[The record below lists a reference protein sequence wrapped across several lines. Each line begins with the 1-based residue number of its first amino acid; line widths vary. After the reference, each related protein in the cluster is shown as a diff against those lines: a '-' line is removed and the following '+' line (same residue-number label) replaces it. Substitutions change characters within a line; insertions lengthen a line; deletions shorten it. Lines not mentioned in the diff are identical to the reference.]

1 LSLIQSLFECL
12 GGANPNTTKG
22 AYSQLNSK
30 KKSESKPTHRPSQ
43 SNGNKYTG
51 DMKDGL
57 YDGYGILTYK
67 NGDVYKGHWQ
77 QGKKHGQGTLTFTKD
92 QKKYVGNWKNNLY
105 HGDGALYFPD
115 KSHFEGKFYA
125 GEKHGKGKFI
135 DPQGDEYDE
144 EWEKGEIVRK
154 FLKCASKHEEEDKSP
169 DSHTKKSSNLR
180 GDEEGEQEE
189 YSRNH
194 SENERKDTDK
204 KDRTGS
210 LDKEKEFDEKQ
221 LHSNILF
228 KSQNDFES
236 GEGAVNEFGVDTL
249 NVIEHIEMLNSVAGT
264 LLSKN
269 VNEWTIEEVGD
280 WLKHIGLEQYVES
293 FKKNHI
299 NGKVLFDLSE
309 TELKD
314 EFKMTSVGHRKNF
327 MKAMANLKRINIS
340 EKSSEYINKKIKK
353 FYEKNNST
361 KRGLLNSLGS
371 SENRYYSHRFF
382 TKNLYNS
389 AQQIIEEDDEHS
401 MKFETT
407 SNPSPHLDAKKN
419 QSQEHIDSLVLSEKN
434 NRKHDYSDRSKSHN
448 EFEFD
453 DEIFQAKS
461 KQTNQS
467 SKDSKQSKQT
477 LDSRPES
484 PMRRAESHQDGGPRG
499 GDFTAEAK
507 GDVANQQQGAAKN
520 ENESSGE
527 SSSDSSS
534 ESDTSDEDGKPKKPV
549 EEKAK
554 EEVVPV
560 GPIMAKLTKQEPKKP
575 LKKNGSGVNNF
586 KSAEYDVGTT
596 KAKQKNYKDD
606 RDRRHKTK
614 GKRNV
619 EDLTQKISEDIIR
632 KFKES
637 GLNENFIISYS
648 ELFFDMKIGE
658 GGYGRVYLGKFSGI
672 EVAIKEY
679 GKRKL
684 LKRSAEEFVKE
695 VEVISNLRHPNIVLY
710 MGACIHK
717 GKYLMITEYLEEGS
731 LFDHLHKKHTKISED
746 VMFNI
751 IEDIALGMCYLHGR
765 KVLHCDLKSS
775 NILIDSNWS
784 VKLCDFGL
792 SRVKY
797 KSDRKRFAKQRVGT
811 PHWMAPEILRGEK
824 YDESADVYSFGM
836 VLWEMVTSEIPYL
849 NTPIKDIINTVGYER
864 KQIPVPTKGNAFILN
879 MMRGCLSLDRDS
891 RPTFKEIVG
900 QLQQRNKGALVT
912 NKKMF

>member
-1 LSLIQSLFECL
+1 MSLIQSLFECL
-12 GGANPNTTKG
+12 GGGNPNTTKG

-30 KKSESKPTHRPSQ
+30 KKSESKPAPKPSQ
-43 SNGNKYTG
+43 SHGNKYTG

-67 NGDVYKGHWQ
+67 NGDVYKGYWQ
-77 QGKKHGQGTLTFTKD
+77 QGKKHGQGTQTYQKD
-92 QKKYVGNWKNNLY
+92 QRRYSGQWKNNLY
-105 HGDGALYFPD
+105 HGEGALYFPD
-115 KSHFEGKFYA
+115 KSYFEGKFYA
-125 GEKHGKGKFI
+125 GEKHGKGKFV

-144 EWEKGEIVRK
+144 EWEDGEIVRK

-169 DSHTKKSSNLR
+169 DSHLKKSSNLKE
-180 GDEEGEQEE
+180 DEDHEGE
-189 YSRNH
+189 YSRSVH
-194 SENERKDTDK
+194 ENERKDTDK
-204 KDRTGS
+204 KENTGS
-210 LDKEKEFDEKQ
+210 LEKEKEFDDKQ

-280 WLKHIGLEQYVES
+280 WLRHIGLEQYVES

-353 FYEKNNST
+353 FYEKNNPN

-371 SENRYYSHRFF
+371 SENRFYSHRFF

-389 AQQIIEEDDEHS
+389 AHQIIEEDDEHS
-401 MKFETT
+401 VKFETN
-407 SNPSPHLDAKKN
+407 SNNSPHLSAKKGH
-419 QSQEHIDSLVLSEKN
+419 SQEHIDSLVLSEKN
-434 NRKHDYSDRSKSHN
+434 NRKHGDHYSDNRSKSHN
-448 EFEFD
+448 AFES
-453 DEIFQAKS
+453 DEEILQAKS
-461 KQTNQS
+461 KPA

-484 PMRRAESHQDGGPRG
+484 PIRRGESQPEGKTDFGG
-499 GDFTAEAK
+499 EAK
-507 GDVANQQQGAAKN
+507 NDQNTANQQQGGAKN

-527 SSSDSSS
+527 SSSDTSS
-534 ESDTSDEDGKPKKPV
+534 ESDTSDEEKPPKKPV

-554 EEVVPV
+554 EEPPPV

-596 KAKQKNYKDD
+596 KGKQKNYKDD

-619 EDLTQKISEDIIR
+619 EDLTEKISEDIIR

-637 GLNENFIISYS
+637 GLNENFIINYS

-879 MMRGCLSLDRDS
+879 MMRGCLSLDRDE

-912 NKKMF
+912 KKN